1 MLAGKVGYVFQNPD
15 DQIFKYNVLDEVMFG
30 PLNIGM
36 SQAEAKEKAL
46 KASGDD
52 GTCPERKRRIP
63 MIWRCMSEKWWPL
76 HLWWLWI
83 RMW

>member
-36 SQAEAKEKAL
+36 SPGRLQKRRLL

-52 GTCPERKRRIP
+52 GTFRKGKRE
-63 MIWRCMSEKWWPL
+63 SL
-76 HLWWLWI
+76 
-83 RMW
+83 